1 LVVVVAGGWI
11 AFRVGGATPEGLGI
25 VMAAG
30 LAVMGTI
37 LAVSFRRY
45 ARLHPP
51 AVERS
56 SR

>member
-25 VMAAG
+25 VTAAG